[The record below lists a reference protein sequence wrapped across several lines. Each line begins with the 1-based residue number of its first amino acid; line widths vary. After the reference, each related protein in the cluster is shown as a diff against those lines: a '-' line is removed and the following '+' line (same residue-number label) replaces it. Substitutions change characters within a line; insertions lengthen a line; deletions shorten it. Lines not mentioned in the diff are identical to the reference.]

1 MKDAPLYDLL
11 RQANIKTENQ
21 LMEFYYS
28 SWQYCPDTGRST
40 RAYVTFYQCGSIEHG
55 TYVPVPV
62 AQSISES

>member
-28 SWQYCPDTGRST
+28 SWRYCADTGRIT
-40 RAYVTFYQCGSIEHG
+40 RAYVTFYQGGSIEHG